1 MNAERCVIHLLA
13 DRLKTRLVIRRGLA
27 GVIAGLSI
35 AALIG
40 FAALPARSHG
50 QNVSATS
57 RTLIGMQYETYFTPH
72 GDQPGM
78 ANPGAWTNAEA
89 IPLLGKYSSFDVK
102 ILKQHEAWFEYLGID
117 WLLLDWSNQL
127 QMAHGDT
134 HSGADGELEQSTAL
148 LFHTYAQ
155 LAKAGKHPP
164 KLVLMLG
171 MGDLAR
177 LNAEIEWIR
186 EGFLDNPEYKDLW
199 LEYEGKPLLTINVHM
214 QPCPAPTGIVAPGWT
229 IRFIGTQLQDTNQ
242 DKCGMWSW
250 MDGPIRQVVTYR
262 DGLPEEAVV
271 ASASFRWPDGWLGKG
286 SNGHMHGYSYL
297 ESWKV
302 AFETRP
308 HVIQLNQ
315 WNEFDGPKENP
326 RPGAAYWDI
335 YNVEFSNDME
345 PTRMDA
351 CAYRGCGGWGY
362 YYMNLTRALVSLYRK
377 ETPDITV
384 LALAGTIPPAV
395 VTDSA
400 LPLQWTTIGPAPS
413 SYTLRVD
420 GKTVAENLNGNSFS
434 LKLSSLAAGKHHVTL
449 LANGVHTYFDL
460 APGRLAARSRAQLPV
475 TSAIDFTYKPANHE
489 QK

>member
-1 MNAERCVIHLLA
+1 MGI
-13 DRLKTRLVIRRGLA
+13 RLGLA
-27 GVIAGLSI
+27 GAIAGI
-35 AALIG
+35 GAAALIG
-40 FAALPARSHG
+40 FIALPVSGRG
-50 QNVSATS
+50 QSVPAP
-57 RTLIGMQYETYFTPH
+57 RTLIGMQYESYFTPH

-78 ANPGAWTNAEA
+78 ANPGAWKNAEA

-127 QMAHGDT
+127 AMAAHGDT

-148 LFHTYAQ
+148 LFHTYAE

-177 LNAEIEWIR
+177 LNEEIAWTKTN
-186 EGFLDNPEYKDLW
+186 FLDKPEYKDLW
-199 LEYEGKPLLTINVHM
+199 LNYEGKPLLTINDHM
-214 QPCPAPTGIVAPGWT
+214 EPCPVPTGIEAPGWT
-229 IRFIGTQLQDTNQ
+229 MRFIGTQLQDTKQ

-250 MDGPIRQVVTYR
+250 MDGPIRQVVTYK
-262 DGLPEEAVV
+262 DGQPEEVVV
-271 ASASFRWPDGWLGKG
+271 ASASFGWPEGWLGKG
-286 SNGHMHGYSYL
+286 AFGHLHGYSYL

-308 HVIQLNQ
+308 HFIQLNQ
-315 WNEFDGPKENP
+315 WNEFDGSTEHSH
-326 RPGAAYWDI
+326 PGGAYVDI
-335 YNVEFSNDME
+335 YNAELSNDME

-362 YYMNLTRALVSLYRK
+362 YYMNLTKALISLDRK
-377 ETPDITV
+377 ETPEITV

-400 LPLQWTTIGPAPS
+400 LPLRWSTIGPTPS
-413 SYTLRVD
+413 SYTLKVD
-420 GKTVAENLNGNSFS
+420 AKIVAEQLHGESYTLNL
-434 LKLSSLAAGKHHVTL
+434 LSLAPGKHHVML
-449 LANGVHTYFDL
+449 QANGVHTYFDL
-460 APGRLAARSRAQLPV
+460 APERLATRSPTPLKV
-475 TSAIDFTYKPANHE
+475 TSAIDFIYKPAVH
-489 QK
+489 